1 MIRLRI
7 LLFVSLLLLA
17 SSVVCQTDRPSL
29 RKVGFDLYRGG
40 KYVEAEALLMA
51 SYKYDL
57 PRLENAG
64 DPTAKTTERTLRVGR
79 AACYDKLNISHEALR
94 LYLDISADGRGRQH
108 RLAPITKIE
117 HRIVQMYRQTGQLT
131 ELRELLDKFD
141 SEQIRVF
148 KATPADSRPAATEAA
163 LVERLPYRLLRKI
176 AFADAPGT
184 VTKKTQAFLDG
195 MPVVTKTAKLPVTF
209 WTHPNVSI
217 RIQLKTGY
225 FELPYE
231 FVKNHYI
238 DKAMAGSAGDY
249 KWYTIVLAALQSAKA
264 EDPEAT
270 AVNIGSDQ
278 EVTHY
283 MIQLLLDPQV
293 VYYSNKTKQRYAPLR

>member
-1 MIRLRI
+1 
-7 LLFVSLLLLA
+7 V
-17 SSVVCQTDRPSL
+17 
-29 RKVGFDLYRGG
+29 
-40 KYVEAEALLMA
+40 
-51 SYKYDL
+51 
-57 PRLENAG
+57 
-64 DPTAKTTERTLRVGR
+64 
-79 AACYDKLNISHEALR
+79 
-94 LYLDISADGRGRQH
+94 
-108 RLAPITKIE
+108 
-117 HRIVQMYRQTGQLT
+117 
-131 ELRELLDKFD
+131 
-141 SEQIRVF
+141 
-148 KATPADSRPAATEAA
+148 DSRPAATEAA

-293 VYYSNKTKQRYAPLR
+293 VYYSNKTKQRYAFKDLRHVHDPDDMMKRHALVPPSGEEIKFYFPRSAITVVGK